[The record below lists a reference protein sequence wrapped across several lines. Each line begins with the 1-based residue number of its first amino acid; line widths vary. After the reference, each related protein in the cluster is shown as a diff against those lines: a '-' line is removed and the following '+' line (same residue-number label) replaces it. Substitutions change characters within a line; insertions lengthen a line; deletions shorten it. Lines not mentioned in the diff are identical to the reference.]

1 MKKKKDVL
9 QDWGKSLKQKTAIKS
24 STEETSIKA
33 NEKNYKILGWL
44 DSQTNS

>member
-33 NEKNYKILGWL
+33 NEKNCKTLGWL
-44 DSQTNS
+44 NSQTNS